1 MSDER
6 LHFDEPATM
15 PHAMTVAEHVARYA
29 MLSPFVRGKRV
40 LDIACGEGY
49 GSWLLKEWGAREVV
63 GVDISAD
70 AIAVARKRFGREGVN
85 FLFGDAC
92 RAQDFLAH
100 ASFDLIVSFET
111 IEHVADPL
119 AFLSGLRSLASPEAA
134 ISSVARMTIL
144 QWLQTRAI
152 HIIFENTPSRSFRI
166 FPRAF
171 WEEGRSGFL
180 APMFQGYALIPDG
193 DPATSDIWGN
203 LHDVVKTKPLAV
215 SHLLPSQAN
224 IRPDRSNVLYYVG
237 VWGLKETAASAA
249 ISAQSYL
256 AFIELSKAND
266 WLKAQLSQVT
276 IGLEEANQRRS
287 NHSSFKELGEAI
299 EFLKT
304 QLPPAKIGLEAVEQ
318 STSTQNLEIHQLCAR
333 FSGAVAEAR
342 HRVLVLAAQVL
353 RLEGEIRDLQATAAR
368 VPLLEGEIRDL
379 QATAARVPLL
389 EGEIRD
395 LQATAARVP
404 LLEGEILNRDNQLA
418 TIFQS
423 RSWILT
429 KPVRVVGRLLR
440 GEFRSVNASL
450 QAYLRGLDRD

>member
-6 LHFDEPATM
+6 LHFDDPALHFDDPATM
-15 PHAMTVAEHVARYA
+15 PNAMYAAEHVARYA
-29 MLSPFVRGKRV
+29 MLAPFVRGKRV

-49 GSWLLKEWGAREVV
+49 GSWFLKEWGAREVV

-70 AIAVARKRFGREGVN
+70 AIDAAQKFFSREGVS
-85 FLFGDAC
+85 FLAGDAC

-119 AFLSGLRSLASPEAA
+119 AFLLGLRSLASPEAGIF
-134 ISSVARMTIL
+134 ISCPNDHIAMAAGQSNPYHLRKYSFEEFQNLSESIL
-144 QWLQTRAI
+144 GKGAQWLLGAVV
-152 HIIFENTPSRSFRI
+152 
-166 FPRAF
+166 
-171 WEEGRSGFL
+171 
-180 APMFQGYALIPDG
+180 QGYALIPDG
-193 DPATSDIWGN
+193 DPVISDIWDN
-203 LHDVVKTKPLAV
+203 LHDIVNTKPFAV

-237 VWGLKETAASAA
+237 AWGLEKAAAA
-249 ISAQSYL
+249 VAVSAQSYP
-256 AFIELSKAND
+256 AFTGPWRTIE

-304 QLPPAKIGLEAVEQ
+304 QLPPAKIEFDAIDQ
-318 STSTQNLEIHQLCAR
+318 SSHTPGLEIHQLCAR
-333 FSGAVAEAR
+333 FSGEVAEAR
-342 HRVLVLAAQVL
+342 HRVLALAAQIL

-389 EGEIRD
+389 EGEVLKRD
-395 LQATAARVP
+395 GQLSMIVNSKSWIWTRPARV
-404 LLEGEILNRDNQLA
+404 I
-418 TIFQS
+418 
-423 RSWILT
+423 
-429 KPVRVVGRLLR
+429 GRLLR
-440 GEFRSVNASL
+440 GDFSGVKNSL
-450 QAYLRGLDRD
+450 FGINKP